1 MNKGDNKMANYSIK
15 TISENYKMTAFGV
28 SFADYNDWAGN
39 AAKSAAK
46 KAELTENGKLAELLA
61 LADGQEYQINYVLDG
76 KPWRGFGVMGEFEV
90 EGAVVLD
97 FLAGDYLV
105 VPGTGADKDRLA
117 DEITGKVFGRML
129 HEITN
134 YKYVGPGNSTFVK
147 AADNGEFYGEMWLRA
162 EKVES

>member
-1 MNKGDNKMANYSIK
+1 MTNYSIQ

-28 SFADYNDWAGN
+28 TLEDYNDWAGN
-39 AAKSAAK
+39 AAKTAAK
-46 KAELTENGKLAELLA
+46 KAEITENGKLAELLA
-61 LADGQEYQINYVLDG
+61 LADGQEYQINYNLG
-76 KPWRGFGVMGEFEV
+76 GRAWRGFGVMGEFDL

-117 DEITGKVFGRML
+117 DEITGKVFGGML
-129 HEITN
+129 EQITD

-147 AADNGEFYGEMWLRA
+147 TAENDEFYGEMWLRVK
-162 EKVES
+162 KVKG

>member
-1 MNKGDNKMANYSIK
+1 MSKYSIK

-28 SFADYNDWAGN
+28 TFDDFNDWAGN
-39 AAKSAAK
+39 AAKTAAK
-46 KAELTENGKLAELLA
+46 KAEIVENGKLAELLA

-76 KPWRGFGVMGEFEV
+76 KAWRGFGVMGEFDV
-90 EGAVVLD
+90 EAAIVID

-117 DEITGKVFGRML
+117 DEITGKVFSGML
-129 HEITN
+129 QEITD

-147 AADNGEFYGEMWLRA
+147 PAENGEFYGEMWLRV
-162 EKVES
+162 KKIES